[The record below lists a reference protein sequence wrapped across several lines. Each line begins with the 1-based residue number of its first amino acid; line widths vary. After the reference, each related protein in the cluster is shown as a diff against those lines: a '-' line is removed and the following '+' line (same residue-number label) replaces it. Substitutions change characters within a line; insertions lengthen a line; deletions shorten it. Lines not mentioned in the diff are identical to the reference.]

1 MSLTEQLGPIWL
13 PLALLL
19 AAVLY
24 AAVGHG
30 GASAYLV
37 IFGLV
42 GMSPEEM
49 KPIAWTLNIAVS
61 LLALIAYA
69 GGGHF
74 RGRLFWWLAVASVPA
89 AFLGGCL
96 QSPEPVFEVILAVA
110 LLCGAWRLVLGGT
123 VGETVGETVVS
134 EPRLP
139 AVLGLGGVLGLLSGL
154 IGIGGGIFLTPLL
167 ILFRWA
173 PAKPAAA
180 VSAAFVFAN
189 SLSGLSGLLV
199 KGGVIPGQAWALLPA
214 VVIGG
219 WLGSWWGSRRAG
231 TPALR
236 RSLAA
241 VLVVAAAK
249 LAIT

>member
-1 MSLTEQLGPIWL
+1 MSLTEQPGPIWL
-13 PLALLL
+13 PLVLLL
-19 AAVLY
+19 AAALY

-42 GMSPEEM
+42 GMSPAEM
-49 KPIAWTLNIAVS
+49 KPIAYTLNIAVS

-69 GGGHF
+69 GAGHF

-89 AFLGGCL
+89 AFLGGWL
-96 QSPEPVFEVILAVA
+96 QSPEPVFEAILAVA
-110 LLCGAWRLVLGGT
+110 LLCGAWRLALGRAA
-123 VGETVGETVVS
+123 EETVVR
-134 EPRLP
+134 EPQLP
-139 AVLGLGGVLGLLSGL
+139 AVLALGGTLGLLSGL

-167 ILFRWA
+167 IFFRWA

-180 VSAAFVFAN
+180 VSAAFIFAN

-199 KGGVIPGQAWALLPA
+199 KGGVIPSQTWALLPA